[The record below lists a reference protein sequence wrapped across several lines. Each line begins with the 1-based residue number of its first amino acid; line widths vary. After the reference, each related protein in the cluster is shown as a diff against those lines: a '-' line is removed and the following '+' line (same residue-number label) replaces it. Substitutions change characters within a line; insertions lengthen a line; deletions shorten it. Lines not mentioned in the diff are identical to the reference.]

1 MSLTVSYAQ
10 TGSTDTVT
18 CYTNSELKKI
28 ANRVVHANE
37 CTKILNIA
45 DEQLSL
51 KDSTIT
57 LLESTIIYKDSL
69 IYAQDSIILIKDTII
84 TVKEKDLDVMIDEIK
99 KVNRKLKLT
108 KVGWISTAAG
118 MFVLLVAALF

>member
-18 CYTNSELKKI
+18 CYNNDELRRI
-28 ANRVVHANE
+28 ANKVVYANE
-37 CTKILNIA
+37 CQRILTIA

-51 KDSTIT
+51 RDSTIT

-69 IYAQDSIILIKDTII
+69 IFTQDSILLIKDTII

-99 KVNRKLKLT
+99 KVNKKLKWT

-118 MFVLLVAALF
+118 MFVLLVAALL